1 MLYSKNGSIPKPR
14 MDDTYGWIGVPDK
27 PTAPEG
33 KEVVW
38 WYPPGWVI
46 RDPKPADE
54 EGYKWSWSQSTEEWV
69 KYALS
74 NDTSDQVDSPALEQS
89 EVLVI
94 VDTPAPSTAGSE
106 PPASE

>member
-1 MLYSKNGSIPKPR
+1 